1 MTDWSGKPAGPF
13 LLKVSIPAN
22 TTAKVFLPVIPNTQ
36 ITQNGKNITPQ
47 QESGVP
53 MVQIGSGSYE
63 FQVK

>member
-1 MTDWSGKPAGPF
+1 VD
-13 LLKVSIPAN
+13 IPAN
-22 TTAKVFLPVIPNTQ
+22 TTAKVFLPMIANTQ
-36 ITQNGKNITPQ
+36 ITQDGKKISPT